1 MSHSLL
7 SSTKLDACGVCGG
20 NNATCTGCDG
30 VPNSGKVYDRC
41 GICGGNGQ
49 LCVLDYQLRAAR
61 DAFCVEVDV
70 MVQWTAPI
78 NHSVNDM
85 VTIFSKTNGSIIDQ

>member
-1 MSHSLL
+1 
-7 SSTKLDACGVCGG
+7 VCGG

-49 LCVLDYQLRAAR
+49 LCVLDYQLTATRKS
-61 DAFCVEVDV
+61 FCAGVDV
-70 MVQWTAPI
+70 VLQWTAPI
-78 NHSVNDM
+78 NHSVADSI
-85 VTIFSKTNGSIIDQ
+85 TIFSKTNGTVVDQ